1 MQTDSTTT
9 IEELKKECWDFV
21 KERNWEKFQTLRN
34 LAISLSLESNDLLK
48 YFQWMSEQE
57 LADFEN
63 DETKKEEYAQKL
75 IDVLS
80 YVLIAFE
87 RLDIDLRTVFTEKMK
102 KNKAK
107 YSESTFNK
115 QADLSWEDDNQIYNK
130 IKFDKP

>member
-1 MQTDSTTT
+1 MQTDNTTT

-48 YFQWMSEQE
+48 YFQWISEQE

-63 DETKKEEYAQKL
+63 DETKKAEYAQKL

-87 RLDIDLRTVFTEKMK
+87 RLDIDLRTVFTEKIK

>member
-21 KERNWEKFQTLRN
+21 KERNWEKFQNLRN

>member
-21 KERNWEKFQTLRN
+21 KERNWEKFQNLRN

-48 YFQWMSEQE
+48 YFQWMNEQE
-57 LADFEN
+57 LSDFE
-63 DETKKEEYAQKL
+63 DDDDKKAEYAQKL
-75 IDVLS
+75 VDVLS

-87 RLDIDLRTVFTEKMK
+87 RLDIDLSTAFAEKMK
-102 KNKAK
+102 RNKAK

>member
-1 MQTDSTTT
+1 MQTDNTTT

-48 YFQWMSEQE
+48 YFQWISEQE

-63 DETKKEEYAQKL
+63 DETKKAEYAQKL

-87 RLDIDLRTVFTEKMK
+87 RLDIDLSTVFAEKMK

>member
-1 MQTDSTTT
+1 MQTDKSTT

-21 KERNWEKFQTLRN
+21 KERNWEKFQNLRN

-57 LADFEN
+57 LADFED
-63 DETKKEEYAQKL
+63 DESKRTEYAQKL

-80 YVLIAFE
+80 YVFIAFE
-87 RLDIDLRTVFTEKMK
+87 RLDMDLSTVFAEKMK

-107 YSESTFNK
+107 YSKSTFNK

>member
-1 MQTDSTTT
+1 MQTDNTTT
-9 IEELKKECWDFV
+9 LEELKKESWDFV

-57 LADFEN
+57 LDDFEN
-63 DETKKEEYAQKL
+63 DENKKEEYALKL
-75 IDVLS
+75 IDILS
-80 YVLIAFE
+80 YILIAFE
-87 RLDIDLRTVFTEKMK
+87 RLDMDLSTLFAEKMK

-107 YSESTFNK
+107 YSANTFNK
-115 QADLSWEDDNQIYNK
+115 NANLSWEDDNQIYNK

>member
-21 KERNWEKFQTLRN
+21 KERNWEKFQNLRN

-63 DETKKEEYAQKL
+63 DETKKAEYAQKL

>member
-1 MQTDSTTT
+1 MQTDNTTT
-9 IEELKKECWDFV
+9 IENLKKECRDFV

-63 DETKKEEYAQKL
+63 DENKRSEYAQKL

-87 RLDIDLRTVFTEKMK
+87 RLDIDLSTVFAEKMK

-107 YSESTFNK
+107 YSKSTFNK
-115 QADLSWEDDNQIYNK
+115 QADLNREDDNQIYNK
-130 IKFDKP
+130 IKFDEP

>member
-1 MQTDSTTT
+1 MQTDNTTT